1 MFDAQLYRT
10 KEEVE
15 AWRKKRPIMR
25 FQNWLQENRLIKPEE
40 LSQIEKEVEAEI
52 AAAVAF
58 AEAGALEPVSE
69 VERFV
74 TMKEIPA

>member
-1 MFDAQLYRT
+1 M
-10 KEEVE
+10 KPGV
-15 AWRKKRPIMR
+15 KKGRSCVSKIG
-25 FQNWLQENRLIKPEE
+25 FNSLIKPGE
-40 LSQIEKEVEAEI
+40 LSQIEKEVETEI

-58 AEAGALEPVSE
+58 AEAEALEPVSE